1 MIFKFQISNFK
12 LDNISALRDGFV
24 AGVLVVICLAAG
36 CNVGPDYERPDTA
49 ALDIEQFK
57 WLPDEWADSNDLNL
71 SNAWWQRFDD
81 PVTDELVQKA
91 LLHNT
96 DLVAAA
102 AAVDQ
107 SRAFLKQ
114 AFGARLPEADI
125 GFNRTRQNVSFN
137 LPSGR
142 ESFIAQGYTMDLSIR
157 YMVDVF
163 GKLRRAERAAE
174 YDLFATENDRQSL
187 AHAVVA
193 QVVGARIDI
202 ATQQRLLEIN
212 AQTISNWQ
220 RALEIID
227 RRYQQGLSPAVDV
240 YIAKENLANAK
251 AQKSLVEQSLLL
263 TLHALD
269 VLCGQAPE
277 TTDDLAKTLP
287 TLPELTPVPAGL
299 PMDLLD
305 RRPDIR
311 SAEMRL
317 AAGTERIGVS
327 IAQMYPDLT
336 LTATGGYASDHF
348 RDLTLSENQIYAF
361 IINAMAPVFKGGRLK
376 AGVEAAEAASRQSAA
391 RYAGAV
397 LNAMREVED
406 ALVKQEKLSQRITQL
421 NDRFEQA
428 QHAERLAVDRYTQG
442 VDKFLLVLETERRR
456 RQAENELALSQG
468 DLWKAR
474 VELFLAI
481 GGDWGVED
489 IQSIVAAEQNEIVT
503 LGDDK
508 K

>member
-1 MIFKFQISNFK
+1 MHWVTLKY
-12 LDNISALRDGFV
+12 FV
-24 AGVLVVICLAAG
+24 WVLVSGVVWFAG
-36 CNVGPDYERPDTA
+36 CNVGPNYKRPVTA
-49 ALDIEQFK
+49 ADSVGAFS
-57 WLPDEWADSNDLNL
+57 WLPQQWADANDPNL
-71 SNAWWQRFDD
+71 SNAWWRQFND

-96 DLVAAA
+96 DLAAAA

-107 SRAFLKQ
+107 SCAFLTQ
-114 AFGARLPEADI
+114 AYGARLPEVSL

-142 ESFIAQGYTMDLSIR
+142 ESFIAQSYTMDLSIS

-174 YDLFATENDRQSL
+174 YELFASENDRQSL

-193 QVVGARIDI
+193 QVIATRIDI

-212 AQTISNWQ
+212 EQTISNWEKV
-220 RALEIID
+220 LEIID

-240 YIAKENLANAK
+240 YIAKENLASAK
-251 AQKSLVEQSLLL
+251 AQKALVEQSLILL
-263 TLHALD
+263 LHALD

-277 TTDDLAKTLP
+277 TTGDLSQTLP
-287 TLPELTPVPAGL
+287 KLPELLPVPAGL
-299 PMDLLD
+299 PADLLD
-305 RRPDIR
+305 RRPDVR

-317 AAGTERIGVS
+317 AAGTERIGVR
-327 IAQMYPDLT
+327 IAEMYPDLT

-348 RDLTLSENQIYAF
+348 RNLTFSENQVYAA
-361 IINAMAPVFKGGRLK
+361 ILNAMAPVFKGGRLK
-376 AGVEAAEAASRQSAA
+376 AGVEAAEAAARQSAA
-391 RYAGAV
+391 QYAGAV

-406 ALVKQEKLSQRITQL
+406 ALVKQQKLTERITQL
-421 NDRFEQA
+421 TDRFEQA
-428 QHAERLAVDRYTQG
+428 QHAERLATDRYTQG
-442 VDKFLLVLETERRR
+442 VDKILLVLETERRR

-481 GGDWGVED
+481 GGDWGVEET
-489 IQSIVAAEQNEIVT
+489 QPVAAAKQTEKISI
-503 LGDDK
+503 GDDK

>member
-1 MIFKFQISNFK
+1 MRLIPR
-12 LDNISALRDGFV
+12 LLV
-24 AGVLVVICLAAG
+24 MTELVLVCCWFTG
-36 CNVGPDYERPDTA
+36 CNVGPDYERPVTA
-49 ALDIEQFK
+49 ADSVGEYS
-57 WLPDEWADSNDLNL
+57 WLPEQWGDVNDPNIA
-71 SNAWWQRFDD
+71 NGWWQRFND

-96 DLVAAA
+96 DLAAAA
-102 AAVDQ
+102 AAVDR
-107 SRAFLKQ
+107 SRAFLTV
-114 AFGARLPEADI
+114 AHGARLPEADL
-125 GFNRTRQNVSFN
+125 GFNRTRQKVNFN
-137 LPSGR
+137 FPAGR
-142 ESFIAQGYTMDLSIR
+142 ESFIAQGYTMDLSIS

-193 QVVGARIDI
+193 QVIQARIDI

-212 AQTISNWQ
+212 AQTISNWEK
-220 RALEIID
+220 ALEIID
-227 RRYQQGLSPAVDV
+227 RRYQRGLSPAVDV

-251 AQKSLVEQSLLL
+251 AQKLLVEQSLLL

-287 TLPELTPVPAGL
+287 PLPELFPIPSGL
-299 PMDLLD
+299 PADLLD
-305 RRPDIR
+305 RRPDVR

-336 LTATGGYASDHF
+336 LTATGGYASEHF
-348 RDLTLSENQIYAF
+348 SDLTLSENQVYAA
-361 IINAMAPVFKGGRLK
+361 ILNAMAPIFKGGRLK
-376 AGVEAAEAASRQSAA
+376 AGVKAAEATARQSAA
-391 RYAGAV
+391 QYAGTV

-406 ALVKQEKLSQRITQL
+406 ALVKQEKLTERITQL
-421 NDRFEQA
+421 TDRFEQA
-428 QHAERLAVDRYTQG
+428 QHAERLAADRYKQG
-442 VDKFLLVLETERRR
+442 VDKILLVLETERRR
-456 RQAENELALSQG
+456 RLAENELALSQG
-468 DLWKAR
+468 NLWKAR

-481 GGDWGVED
+481 GGDWGIEEM
-489 IQSIVAAEQNEIVT
+489 QSLAASEQNTEKDIR
-503 LGDDK
+503 GE
-508 K
+508 

>member
-1 MIFKFQISNFK
+1 MRFISR
-12 LDNISALRDGFV
+12 LLV
-24 AGVLVVICLAAG
+24 MAGLVLVCSWFTG
-36 CNVGPDYERPDTA
+36 CNVGPDYQRPATA
-49 ALDIEQFK
+49 ADSIDTFS
-57 WLPDEWADSNDLNL
+57 WLPQQWADANDPNL
-71 SNAWWQRFDD
+71 SNAWWQRFND

-96 DLVAAA
+96 DLAAAA

-107 SRAFLKQ
+107 SRAFLKR
-114 AFGARLPEADI
+114 AYGARLPEADL

-137 LPSGR
+137 LPNGR
-142 ESFIAQGYTMDLSIR
+142 QSFISQGYTMDLSIS

-193 QVVGARIDI
+193 QVIQTRIDI

-212 AQTISNWQ
+212 AQTISNWEK
-220 RALEIID
+220 ALEIID

-251 AQKSLVEQSLLL
+251 SQKPRIEQSLLL

-277 TTDDLAKTLP
+277 TTDDVAKTLP
-287 TLPELTPVPAGL
+287 KLPELLPVPAGL
-299 PMDLLD
+299 PADLLD
-305 RRPDIR
+305 RRPDVR

-327 IAQMYPDLT
+327 VAQMYPDLT
-336 LTATGGYASDHF
+336 LTASGGYASDHF
-348 RDLTLSENQIYAF
+348 RDLTLSDNQVYAF
-361 IINAMAPVFKGGRLK
+361 IMSAAAPIFKGGRLK
-376 AGVEAAEAASRQSAA
+376 AGVEVAEAATRQSAA
-391 RYAGAV
+391 LYAGAV

-406 ALVKQEKLSQRITQL
+406 ALVKQQKLAERITQL
-421 NDRFEQA
+421 TDRFEQS

-442 VDKFLLVLETERRR
+442 VDKILLVLETERRR
-456 RQAENELALSQG
+456 RLAENELALSQG

-481 GGDWGVED
+481 GGDWGIEEK
-489 IQSIVAAEQNEIVT
+489 ISA
-503 LGDDK
+503 GDDK

>member
-1 MIFKFQISNFK
+1 MRCVSR
-12 LDNISALRDGFV
+12 LVVMTGL
-24 AGVLVVICLAAG
+24 VLVCSWLIG
-36 CNVGPDYERPDTA
+36 CNVGPDYERPMTA
-49 ALDIEQFK
+49 ADSVDTFS
-57 WLPDEWADSNDLNL
+57 WLPEEWADANDPNL

-96 DLVAAA
+96 DLAAAA
-102 AAVDQ
+102 AAVDR

-114 AFGARLPEADI
+114 AFGARLPEADV

-137 LPSGR
+137 LPNGR
-142 ESFIAQGYTMDLSIR
+142 ESFISQGYTMDLRIS

-163 GKLRRAERAAE
+163 GKLRRAEQAAE

-193 QVVGARIDI
+193 QVIQARIDI

-212 AQTISNWQ
+212 AQTISNWEK
-220 RALEIID
+220 ALEIID

-251 AQKSLVEQSLLL
+251 SIKPRVEQSLIL

-287 TLPELTPVPAGL
+287 KLPTLSPVPAGL
-299 PMDLLD
+299 PADLLD
-305 RRPDIR
+305 RRPDVR

-327 IAQMYPDLT
+327 VAQMYPDFT
-336 LTATGGYASDHF
+336 LTASGGYASDHF
-348 RDLTLSENQIYAF
+348 SDLTLSENQVYAF

-376 AGVEAAEAASRQSAA
+376 AGVEGAEAATRQSAA
-391 RYAGAV
+391 QYAGTV

-406 ALVKQEKLSQRITQL
+406 ALVKQQKLSERITEL
-421 NDRFEQA
+421 TDRFEQA

-442 VDKFLLVLETERRR
+442 VDKILLVLETERRR
-456 RQAENELALSQG
+456 RLAENELVLSEG

-481 GGDWGVED
+481 GGDWGVEE
-489 IQSIVAAEQNEIVT
+489 IQSVAAAEQTEKISI
-503 LGDDK
+503 GDDK